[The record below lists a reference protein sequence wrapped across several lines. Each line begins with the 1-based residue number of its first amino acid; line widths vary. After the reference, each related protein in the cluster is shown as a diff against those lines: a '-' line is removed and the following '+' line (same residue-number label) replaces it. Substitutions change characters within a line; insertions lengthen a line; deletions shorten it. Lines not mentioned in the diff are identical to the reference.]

1 MEDPSVLAAECIELK
16 RDIKEKSA
24 VLKQARK
31 ELKQKEEDL
40 MARMI
45 RDDLAHIATDQGVYT
60 LARKIT
66 FT

>member
-1 MEDPSVLAAECIELK
+1 MEDPSVLAEDCIQLK
-16 RDIKEKSA
+16 RDIKEKSTI
-24 VLKQARK
+24 LKHIRK

-45 RDDLAHIATDQGVYT
+45 RSDLTHIATEQGVYT